1 MGTIRVGGVWFE
13 AYPGDHTP
21 RHVHA
26 FVGSAEVIL
35 DLGDDGTVAL
45 AKRKTSARRKANASE
60 IRKAVRIAITVFDQ
74 LVALW
79 ETTRHDR

>member
-1 MGTIRVGGVWFE
+1 
-13 AYPGDHTP
+13 
-21 RHVHA
+21 VHA

-35 DLGDDGTVAL
+35 DLGDDGTVTL